1 MRPLTDAWRSATSR
15 LILIYG
21 ALFAIWCIALV
32 GVVQW
37 ESSNYLSNVVDQML
51 VARIHYLENT
61 DPRRLPDTVDAAS
74 AIDIQGFMWVG
85 LFDAQGRRLAGN
97 IDGVPK
103 GMSEDGVVVPIK
115 ASLVDSKRVGLTRA
129 RGITRELPGGQ
140 RLVVAKESTTI
151 DGLTAII
158 CRGLLWGLSLT
169 LLPGVLGGILIA
181 RGPARRIRAIQQ
193 AMEPIRQGDL
203 SVRLPVSRGG
213 DEVDLL
219 ASTVNQALG
228 EIERLLGEVKGVTD
242 NIAHDLRTPLTRMR
256 TRLYRLQ
263 QQFDGRPEGQQLDD
277 CVAEIDTVLAR
288 FRALLRVSELE
299 DRQRSACFAAMDL
312 GTVLRNVHEFYAPLA
327 EDRDQCF
334 ELEVDH
340 LPALRGDPQLL
351 FEALANLV
359 GNAIKFTPNGGSI
372 RLRAFTD
379 TTGDA
384 RIDVADTGPGIPP
397 DEREAVFRRFYRSDE
412 TRAKPG
418 CGLGL
423 AIVSAIVRLHG
434 YSLSVGGDERG
445 AVFTVLCPAE
455 LPPLAGRLAAA
466 SVAPSRV
473 KAAEATPLGD
483 TLPDVRPVV
492 H

>member
-1 MRPLTDAWRSATSR
+1 MSLRPLTDAWRSATSR

-21 ALFAIWCIALV
+21 ALFAIWCVVLV

-37 ESSNYLSNVVDQML
+37 ESTRYLSNVVDQML

-61 DPRRLPDTVDAAS
+61 DAKRLPDTVDAAS

-97 IDGVPK
+97 IAGVPK
-103 GMSEDGVVVPIK
+103 GMDEDSVVHPIR
-115 ASLVDSKRVGLTRA
+115 ASLLDSKRGGEMRA
-129 RGITRELPGGQ
+129 RGITRELPNGE

-158 CRGLLWGLSLT
+158 WRGLLWGLSLT
-169 LLPGVLGGILIA
+169 LLPGVLGGVLIA
-181 RGPARRIRAIQQ
+181 RGPAKRIRAIQQ

-219 ASTVNQALG
+219 AATVNQALG

-263 QQFDGRPEGQQLDD
+263 QQFEGKPEGEQLDD

-299 DRQRSACFAAMDL
+299 DRQRSACFAVMDL
-312 GTVLRNVHEFYAPLA
+312 GAVLRNVHEFYAPLA
-327 EDRDQCF
+327 EDRDQAF
-334 ELEVDH
+334 ELTVDR
-340 LPALRGDPQLL
+340 LPALRGDPQLM

-359 GNAIKFTPNGGSI
+359 GNAIKFTPNGGRI
-372 RLRAFTD
+372 RLVAFTD

-384 RIDVADTGPGIPP
+384 RVDIADTGPGIPP
-397 DEREAVFRRFYRSDE
+397 DEREAVFRRFYRGDE
-412 TRAKPG
+412 TRSKPG

-434 YSLSVGGDERG
+434 YALSVGGDGKG
-445 AVFTVLCPAE
+445 AVFSVICPCDALPESRVVTAARVKPAE
-455 LPPLAGRLAAA
+455 SGPLA
-466 SVAPSRV
+466 
-473 KAAEATPLGD
+473 D
-483 TLPDVRPVV
+483 TLPEASPITR
-492 H
+492 